1 MATGSLAA
9 WFPRKMPCA
18 NVQPAFAFGDLL
30 GTTEE
35 SNLVGNG
42 PSLADFGDLAS
53 APPSV
58 DGGESRAG
66 G

>member
-1 MATGSLAA
+1 MLQE

-18 NVQPAFAFGDLL
+18 NVQPAFALSDLL

-35 SNLVGNG
+35 SNLVGIG
-42 PSLADFGDLAS
+42 PSLADFGDLPL

-58 DGGESRAG
+58 DGGKGRAG